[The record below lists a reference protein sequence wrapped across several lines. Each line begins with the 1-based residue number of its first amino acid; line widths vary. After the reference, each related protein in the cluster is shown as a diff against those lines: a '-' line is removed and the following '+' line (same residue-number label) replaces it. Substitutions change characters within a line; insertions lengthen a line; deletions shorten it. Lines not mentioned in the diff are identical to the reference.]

1 MHYGKINSL
10 AMCAWKPIFMTSGE
24 QDKSIRIWN
33 YMTDDVEM
41 IKLYQ
46 EEIHCVSLHPT
57 GTNLTIALS
66 TMGSHTMGL
75 VEPYTGIKN

>member
-1 MHYGKINSL
+1 
-10 AMCAWKPIFMTSGE
+10 MTSGE

-33 YMTDDVEM
+33 YMTDDVEL

-57 GTNLTIALS
+57 GIDVQILTKIY
-66 TMGSHTMGL
+66 TSHVNSL
-75 VEPYTGIKN
+75 QFV

>member
-1 MHYGKINSL
+1 
-10 AMCAWKPIFMTSGE
+10 MCAWKPIFMTSGE

-33 YMTDDVEM
+33 YMTDDVEL

-57 GTNLTIALS
+57 GDCTLLRYLNVEFLVLHILTL
-66 TMGSHTMGL
+66 
-75 VEPYTGIKN
+75 KF